1 MSISWDAKT
10 LSVSD
15 DDMDKLRNIKETLDF
30 EKDDETYKFCFS
42 FALSRNL
49 SPSKLPNKD
58 KTTRWA
64 IGSFDA
70 DGEILLA
77 INSFFPDMDSPIEI
91 LASHAEAGIQEI
103 SRLIMSKNLYSVS
116 ELFSVSA

>member
-15 DDMDKLRNIKETLDF
+15 DDMDKLRIIKETLDF

-49 SPSKLPNKD
+49 SPSKMPNKD

-77 INSFFPDMDSPIEI
+77 IDSLFSDVESPTDI
-91 LASHAEAGIQEI
+91 LSSHAEAGIQEV
-103 SRLIMSKNLYSVS
+103 SRLITSKNLFSVS
-116 ELFSVSA
+116 ELFNV

>member
-1 MSISWDAKT
+1 MKKQ
-10 LSVSD
+10 SVIYELKD
-15 DDMDKLRNIKETLDF
+15 QKFFDFLTAMTNDEVDF

-77 INSFFPDMDSPIEI
+77 INSLFPDIDSPIDI

-103 SRLIMSKNLYSVS
+103 SRN
-116 ELFSVSA
+116 